1 MVEKIKCLIIGSG
14 PAGYTA
20 AIYAA
25 RANMSPI
32 LYQGTE
38 PGGQLTTTTDVEN
51 FPGYPKGISGP
62 EMMIELQQ
70 QAERFGTDVRNGWIT
85 KVDFNND
92 LKLWVNDQDNFFVLT
107 FSAKYGR
114 TLGFLTVL
122 GLVSGCFIHTTLV
135 AFGVSALIINNSF
148 LLSILKYIG
157 AIYLVFVAIKVYKS
171 DNEIKDF
178 KDPKYQANKF
188 KVFING
194 FLMNILNPKV
204 LIFFLAFFPTFI
216 FSDSISPVIQFY
228 ILGGIFMLITFVVFT
243 SIAFFSS
250 LKYKNFKKFRFYTQ
264 LLKWINI
271 IVLISIAIII
281 LLSEN

>member
-1 MVEKIKCLIIGSG
+1 LDTVLFSFTIASFFLALAPG
-14 PAGYTA
+14 P
-20 AIYAA
+20 
-25 RANMSPI
+25 
-32 LYQGTE
+32 
-38 PGGQLTTTTDVEN
+38 
-51 FPGYPKGISGP
+51 
-62 EMMIELQQ
+62 
-70 QAERFGTDVRNGWIT
+70 
-85 KVDFNND
+85 
-92 LKLWVNDQDNFFVLT
+92 DNFFVLT

-114 TLGFLTVL
+114 TLGVLTVL

-135 AFGVSALIINNSF
+135 AFGVSAIINNSF
-148 LLSILKYIG
+148 FLPILKYIG
-157 AIYLVFVAIKVYKS
+157 AIYLLFVAIKVYKS
-171 DNEIKDF
+171 DNKIQDF
-178 KDPKYQANKF
+178 KNPKYEVNKF

-228 ILGGIFMLITFVVFT
+228 ILGGIFMLITFIVFS

-250 LKYKNFKKFRFYTQ
+250 LIYKNFKKYKFYTE
-264 LLKWINI
+264 LLKWLNI

>member
-1 MVEKIKCLIIGSG
+1 MDAILISFAIASFFLALAPG
-14 PAGYTA
+14 P
-20 AIYAA
+20 
-25 RANMSPI
+25 
-32 LYQGTE
+32 
-38 PGGQLTTTTDVEN
+38 
-51 FPGYPKGISGP
+51 
-62 EMMIELQQ
+62 
-70 QAERFGTDVRNGWIT
+70 
-85 KVDFNND
+85 
-92 LKLWVNDQDNFFVLT
+92 DNFFVLT

-114 TLGFLTVL
+114 TLGVLFVL
-122 GLVSGCFIHTTLV
+122 GLVCGCFIHTSLV
-135 AFGVSALIINNSF
+135 AFGVSALIINNSL

-157 AIYLVFVAIKVYKS
+157 AIYLLFVAIKVYKS
-171 DNEIKDF
+171 DNKIKDF
-178 KDPKYQANKF
+178 KDPKYEVNKL

-228 ILGGIFMLITFVVFT
+228 ILGGIFMLITFIVFS

-250 LKYKNFKKFRFYTQ
+250 LIYKNFKKYKFYTE
-264 LLKWINI
+264 LLKWLNI

>member
-1 MVEKIKCLIIGSG
+1 MDTILISFTIASFLLALAPG
-14 PAGYTA
+14 P
-20 AIYAA
+20 
-25 RANMSPI
+25 
-32 LYQGTE
+32 
-38 PGGQLTTTTDVEN
+38 
-51 FPGYPKGISGP
+51 
-62 EMMIELQQ
+62 
-70 QAERFGTDVRNGWIT
+70 
-85 KVDFNND
+85 
-92 LKLWVNDQDNFFVLT
+92 DNFFVLT

-114 TLGFLTVL
+114 TLGVLFVL
-122 GLVSGCFIHTTLV
+122 GLVCGCFIHTSLV
-135 AFGVSALIINNSF
+135 AFGVSALIINNSL
-148 LLSILKYIG
+148 LLSILKHIS
-157 AIYLVFVAIKVYKS
+157 AIYLLFVAIKVYKS
-171 DNEIKDF
+171 DNTIKDF
-178 KDPKYQANKF
+178 NDQKYEVNKF

-228 ILGGIFMLITFVVFT
+228 ILGGIFMLITFFVFT

-250 LKYKNFKKFRFYTQ
+250 LIYKNFKKFRFYTE

>member
-1 MVEKIKCLIIGSG
+1 MNTVLFSFTIASFFLALAPG
-14 PAGYTA
+14 P
-20 AIYAA
+20 
-25 RANMSPI
+25 
-32 LYQGTE
+32 
-38 PGGQLTTTTDVEN
+38 
-51 FPGYPKGISGP
+51 
-62 EMMIELQQ
+62 
-70 QAERFGTDVRNGWIT
+70 
-85 KVDFNND
+85 
-92 LKLWVNDQDNFFVLT
+92 DNFFVLT

-114 TLGFLTVL
+114 TLGVLTVL

-135 AFGVSALIINNSF
+135 AFGVSAIINNSF
-148 LLSILKYIG
+148 FLPILKYIG
-157 AIYLVFVAIKVYKS
+157 AIYLLFVAIKVYKS
-171 DNEIKDF
+171 DNKIQDF
-178 KDPKYQANKF
+178 KNPKYEVNKF

-228 ILGGIFMLITFVVFT
+228 ILGGIFMLITFFVFT

-250 LKYKNFKKFRFYTQ
+250 LIYKNFKKFRFYTE